1 MCARENKTAGAGSG
15 YGCRTL
21 ETLGG
26 ETSLEYNNTGR
37 CKDNIMQVPLEVL
50 RGRWLHKQQRSK
62 TERVQ
67 WVGPPYPS
75 RGRRSRI
82 NLLGLVQQ
90 AHTGIDTTGVRTYLA
105 GVHLE
110 IGYSQYKCTYNS
122 IMIMSRKNRKL
133 DRLKM
138 YSKGATNETTTCA
151 VPMHAP
157 QTSPCW

>member
-1 MCARENKTAGAGSG
+1 
-15 YGCRTL
+15 
-21 ETLGG
+21 
-26 ETSLEYNNTGR
+26 
-37 CKDNIMQVPLEVL
+37 MQRQHHASTIESIERKVVTQ
-50 RGRWLHKQQRSK
+50 RQQRSK

-138 YSKGATNETTTCA
+138 YSKGATNETRTCA
-151 VPMHAP
+151 VPNARP
-157 QTSPCW
+157 TDEFLLVRGGGGEQRV